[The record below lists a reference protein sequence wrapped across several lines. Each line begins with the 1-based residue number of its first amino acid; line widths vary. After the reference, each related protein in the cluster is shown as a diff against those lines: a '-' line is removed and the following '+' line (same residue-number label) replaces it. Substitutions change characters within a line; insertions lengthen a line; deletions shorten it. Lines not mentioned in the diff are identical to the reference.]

1 LSSEVLAVK
10 MRSFRGICLNR
21 QCLSHPDSGV
31 DSELDDSA
39 AADEQIAQI
48 FESGNSE
55 RKGGAKSL
63 TPDPTRMPLL
73 PMPTPLPTSDLA
85 PIPSDGEIFGINEA
99 SNDNMKSTIRHCM
112 ICFKLYF

>member
-1 LSSEVLAVK
+1 MFTL
-10 MRSFRGICLNR
+10 GTT
-21 QCLSHPDSGV
+21 DSGV

-48 FESGNSE
+48 FESGNND

-73 PMPTPLPTSDLA
+73 MPMPTPLPTADLA
-85 PIPSDGEIFGINEA
+85 PIPSDGEIFG
-99 SNDNMKSTIRHCM
+99 KSLSYGVI
-112 ICFKLYF
+112 F